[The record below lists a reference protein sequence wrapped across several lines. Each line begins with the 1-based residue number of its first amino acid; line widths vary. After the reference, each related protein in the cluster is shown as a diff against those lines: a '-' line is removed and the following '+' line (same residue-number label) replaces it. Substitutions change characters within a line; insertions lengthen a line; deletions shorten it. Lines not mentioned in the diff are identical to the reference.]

1 MGISVNRDASKGWKG
16 KVNNA
21 RGEKNKNDLELLTV
35 QEVLLEL
42 RTTASQKQAGEL
54 FSVMAGWAASNSAT
68 VSSGKMWIRER
79 LKYGAFEDSVQ

>member
-1 MGISVNRDASKGWKG
+1 MQARAAKG

-21 RGEKNKNDLELLTV
+21 RKKKKDLELLTV
-35 QEVLLEL
+35 QEVLLES

-68 VSSGKMWIRER
+68 VSSEK
-79 LKYGAFEDSVQ
+79 KT